1 RLMKVLTAQFDSELT
16 RSVNEIEKA
25 ISPYTRFI
33 RAERQHLEETQ
44 RDLSEVKDKLETLKA
59 SIG

>member
-1 RLMKVLTAQFDSELT
+1 MKVLTAQFDSELT